1 MQRMLLISTMLI
13 LVAPN
18 CLASPDEPSSAEEFA
33 QRGQERI
40 QKGEYEKSIADLTEA
55 INLDPDRNYY
65 VMRACVWELAKKYDK
80 AIADCDVAIKG
91 NPRDPTPYVFRG
103 MAWTEKNEIEKAV
116 DDFDMA
122 IKLDPKNAAAYR
134 SRANAWARNG
144 DYRTAGSGY
153 EKALELD
160 PADPDSWNDYAWFE
174 ATCPEAKYR
183 NGKRAVERA
192 TKACEFTHFKQSPF
206 LDTLAAANAELGD
219 FASAVKWQTRARDA
233 APASERPDYQ
243 SRLDLYKA
251 HKPCRSVA
259 RD

>member
-134 SRANAWARNG
+134 SRANAWRGTAIIGRPGRVTKKLSNSIRRIRTPGTTTPGSRQPAR
-144 DYRTAGSGY
+144 RRSIATASGP
-153 EKALELD
+153 LSVRPRPVNSRILSSRRFSTHL
-160 PADPDSWNDYAWFE
+160 PPRMPSWAISQ
-174 ATCPEAKYR
+174 APS
-183 NGKRAVERA
+183 NGKRGPA
-192 TKACEFTHFKQSPF
+192 TRH
-206 LDTLAAANAELGD
+206 
-219 FASAVKWQTRARDA
+219 R
-233 APASERPDYQ
+233 PASGRIISPV
-243 SRLDLYKA
+243 SISTKRTNHVGA
-251 HKPCRSVA
+251 
-259 RD
+259 